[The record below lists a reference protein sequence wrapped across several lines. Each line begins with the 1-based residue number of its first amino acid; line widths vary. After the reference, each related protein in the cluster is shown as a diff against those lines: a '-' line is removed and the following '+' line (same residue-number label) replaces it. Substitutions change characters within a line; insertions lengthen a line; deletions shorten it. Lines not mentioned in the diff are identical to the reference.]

1 MFDFVH
7 LEIIFFYL
15 LLFTVMPSNLIEQVF
30 EQSKKVRTDAVFMT
44 VGEIVNLYKAQEMLI
59 NPVFQRLF
67 RRDKSQKTNFIE
79 SLLLGIPT
87 PSIFVAESDSWK
99 WELIDWLQRISTIL
113 EFMWE
118 LRSDNMPLLPSN
130 KISNWL
136 ISAEYLSELD
146 WLVWNNMPQELQLKI
161 KRSRFWI
168 NIILRDSDQ
177 SAKYLID

>member
-30 EQSKKVRTDAVFMT
+30 EQSKKVRTDVVFMT

-87 PSIFVAESDSWK
+87 PSIFVAESDS
-99 WELIDWLQRISTIL
+99 
-113 EFMWE
+113 
-118 LRSDNMPLLPSN
+118 
-130 KISNWL
+130 
-136 ISAEYLSELD
+136 
-146 WLVWNNMPQELQLKI
+146 
-161 KRSRFWI
+161 
-168 NIILRDSDQ
+168 
-177 SAKYLID
+177 